1 MAELASPMP
10 KAKVDAV
17 STMPAPAVQG
27 VNWSRIVI
35 YAILVTATIVALLPF
50 FWMLS
55 TSLMTLG
62 EAIIRKWLPDVPQW
76 VNYAEAWDTANFPKY
91 FGNSVIITFS
101 TTAGMVITSTLA
113 GYAFA
118 RIRFLGRDILFAL
131 LLLTLMIPEAVTML
145 PNYLIVSGNIFPL
158 PQIGTSAGL
167 LSFGGTWIDSVAAL
181 TVPFMASAFSIFM
194 LRQFF
199 MQIPND
205 LWDAARIDGCGHL
218 RFLVRIVIPISTAPM
233 FTVALLTFIGSW
245 NAFLWP
251 LLVTT
256 KETWRPLMVGLYNFT
271 SEAGN
276 QLHLLMAAS
285 FITILPML
293 ILYFATQ
300 KSFTEGIA
308 TTGLKG

>member
-1 MAELASPMP
+1 MADLAAPILKV
-10 KAKVDAV
+10 KADAV
-17 STMPAPAVQG
+17 PTMPAPAG
-27 VNWSRIVI
+27 NPVNWSRVVI
-35 YAILVTATIVALLPF
+35 YAILITATIVALLPF
-50 FWMLS
+50 FWMIS

-62 EAIIRKWLPDVPQW
+62 EAITRKWLPDVPQW
-76 VNYAEAWDTANFPKY
+76 QNYAEAWNQAKFVKY
-91 FGNSVIITFS
+91 FTNSVIITFV
-101 TTAGMVITSTLA
+101 TTAGMIVTSTLA

-118 RIRFLGRDILFAL
+118 RIEFFGRSIIFAL
-131 LLLTLMIPEAVTML
+131 LLVTLMVPEAVTML

-158 PQIGTSAGL
+158 PQFGTKDGL
-167 LSFGGTWIDSVAAL
+167 ISFGGTWINSPAAM

-271 SEAGN
+271 SESGN

>member
-1 MAELASPMP
+1 M
-10 KAKVDAV
+10 
-17 STMPAPAVQG
+17 
-27 VNWSRIVI
+27 IV
-35 YAILVTATIVALLPF
+35 
-50 FWMLS
+50 
-55 TSLMTLG
+55 
-62 EAIIRKWLPDVPQW
+62 
-76 VNYAEAWDTANFPKY
+76 
-91 FGNSVIITFS
+91 
-101 TTAGMVITSTLA
+101 TSTLA

-118 RIRFLGRDILFAL
+118 RIAFIGRNIVFAL
-131 LLLTLMIPEAVTML
+131 LLVTLMVPEAVTML

-158 PQIGTSAGL
+158 PQFGTSAGL
-167 LSFGGTWIDSVAAL
+167 ISFGGTWINSPAAM

-218 RFLVRIVIPISTAPM
+218 RFLLRIVIPISTAPM

-256 KETWRPLMVGLYNFT
+256 RETWRPLMVGLYNFT
-271 SEAGN
+271 SDAGP
-276 QLHLLMAAS
+276 QLHLQMAAS

>member
-1 MAELASPMP
+1 MADLASPLP
-10 KAKVDAV
+10 KTKVDAV
-17 STMPAPAVQG
+17 PTMPAPAVER
-27 VNWSRIVI
+27 VKWSRVVI

-50 FWMLS
+50 FWMIS

-62 EAIIRKWLPDVPQW
+62 ETINRKWLPDVPQW
-76 VNYAEAWDTANFPKY
+76 QNYAEAWDQAKFPRY
-91 FGNSVIITFS
+91 FGNSVIITV
-101 TTAGMVITSTLA
+101 TTTIGMLVTSTLA

-118 RIRFLGRDILFAL
+118 RIRFFGRDVIFSL

-158 PQIGTSAGL
+158 PQIGTGADFI
-167 LSFGGTWIDSVAAL
+167 SFGGTWINSVAAL
-181 TVPFMASAFSIFM
+181 TIPFMASAFSIFM

-205 LWDAARIDGCGHL
+205 LWDAARIDGSGHL
-218 RFLVRIVIPISTAPM
+218 GFLVRIVIPISTAPM

-256 KETWRPLMVGLYNFT
+256 KDTWRPLMVGLYNFT

>member
-1 MAELASPMP
+1 MADLAASMP
-10 KAKVDAV
+10 KTKAV
-17 STMPAPAVQG
+17 PTMPTPAIGRAPLS
-27 VNWSRIVI
+27 WSRIVM
-35 YAILVTATIVALLPF
+35 YSILIVATIVALLPF
-50 FWMLS
+50 FWMIS

-62 EAIIRKWLPDVPQW
+62 ETINRKWLPDVAQ
-76 VNYAEAWDTANFPKY
+76 VQNYAEAWDQAHFIRY
-91 FGNSVIITFS
+91 FRNSVIITFV
-101 TTAGMVITSTLA
+101 TTLGMIVTSTLA

-118 RIRFLGRDILFAL
+118 RIRFFGRDVLFAL

-158 PQIGTSAGL
+158 PQFGTAAGL
-167 LSFGGTWIDSVAAL
+167 ISFGGSWINSVAAL

-205 LWDAARIDGCGHL
+205 LWDAARIDGCGHT
-218 RFLVRIVIPISTAPM
+218 RFLLRIVIPISTAPM
-233 FTVALLTFIGSW
+233 FTVTLLTFIGSW

-271 SEAGN
+271 SEQGN

-293 ILYFATQ
+293 LLYFATQ

>member
-1 MAELASPMP
+1 MADLAAPMP

-17 STMPAPAVQG
+17 PTMPTPAAQT
-27 VNWSRIVI
+27 NWSRVVI

-50 FWMLS
+50 FWMIS

-62 EAIIRKWLPDVPQW
+62 EAITRKWLPDVPQW
-76 VNYAEAWDTANFPKY
+76 QNYAEAWDTAKFPRY
-91 FGNSVIITFS
+91 FGNSVIITV
-101 TTAGMVITSTLA
+101 TTTIGMLITSTLA

-118 RIRFLGRDILFAL
+118 RIRFFGRDVIFSL

-145 PNYLIVSGNIFPL
+145 PNYMIVSGNIFPL
-158 PQIGTSAGL
+158 PQIGTDAGL
-167 LSFGGTWIDSVAAL
+167 ISFGGTWINSVAAL

-199 MQIPND
+199 MQVPND

-218 RFLVRIVIPISTAPM
+218 RFLLRIVIPISTAPM

-256 KETWRPLMVGLYNFT
+256 KDTWRPLMVGLYNFT